1 MQAEQV
7 PDSRLAMAARGWTAS
22 TGQVTC
28 SKLLD
33 GGRFPRGG
41 VEHNTTGNIEGW
53 WWPVASRG
61 GARSHHQSRG
71 KAVRN
76 GMAMQRWCV
85 CAGVCG
91 WMRVCR
97 ISCCAAGNK
106 PAIVCPKH
114 QVAWVVSREER

>member
-41 VEHNTTGNIEGW
+41 VEHNTTGNIEGGGGGQ
-53 WWPVASRG
+53 WPAGEEPDHITRAEEKPS
-61 GARSHHQSRG
+61 
-71 KAVRN
+71 
-76 GMAMQRWCV
+76 GMEWQCRD
-85 CAGVCG
+85 GVC
-91 WMRVCR
+91 V
-97 ISCCAAGNK
+97 
-106 PAIVCPKH
+106 
-114 QVAWVVSREER
+114 VVSVDGCACAVSVAARRAINQP

>member
-41 VEHNTTGNIEGW
+41 VEHNTTGNIEGVV
-53 WWPVASRG
+53 VASGQPGRSQITSPEPRKSRQEWNGNAEMVCVWWCLWMDARVPYQLLRG
-61 GARSHHQSRG
+61 GQ
-71 KAVRN
+71 
-76 GMAMQRWCV
+76 
-85 CAGVCG
+85 
-91 WMRVCR
+91 
-97 ISCCAAGNK
+97 
-106 PAIVCPKH
+106 
-114 QVAWVVSREER
+114 